1 MLSLT
6 LACSHFLTDS
16 LLLSPAVPRR
26 WHTII
31 DEKLTRGGHKSKRP
45 PKGAIITNRVCQIG
59 GLDRC
64 FHVIASAAFDTHL
77 FHVFLITLAVTS
89 STVPWEIQ
97 RFGSLRDHNDAAIF
111 LSMQSTKNWGTEG
124 DVSTLRRKS
133 SSSAI
138 TSSHMLLL
146 RQQKRNENV
155 GSLCF
160 NKGRFGKFM
169 FYRKVGLMLAESYP
183 PPRFQRL
190 RVLFQFQPIFSQ
202 QQQLYNNIDLKLRL
216 FKSSFSMLKL

>member
-1 MLSLT
+1 
-6 LACSHFLTDS
+6 
-16 LLLSPAVPRR
+16 
-26 WHTII
+26 
-31 DEKLTRGGHKSKRP
+31 
-45 PKGAIITNRVCQIG
+45 
-59 GLDRC
+59 
-64 FHVIASAAFDTHL
+64 
-77 FHVFLITLAVTS
+77 
-89 STVPWEIQ
+89 
-97 RFGSLRDHNDAAIF
+97 
-111 LSMQSTKNWGTEG
+111 
-124 DVSTLRRKS
+124 
-133 SSSAI
+133 
-138 TSSHMLLL
+138 MLLL

-216 FKSSFSMLKL
+216 FKSSFMLKL